1 MATSK
6 STGESKDKAAPK
18 KKVAPKATAA
28 KKAAPEVQAR
38 RQDDRQE
45 GPSTAKKPPRRRP
58 GPS

>member
-28 KKAAPEVQAR
+28 KKAAPRSPSPAAQEATQGSR
-38 RQDDRQE
+38 R
-45 GPSTAKKPPRRRP
+45 PLPRRRP